1 MDFELFKK
9 QHFCLS
15 VMDIL
20 LSEMNGAELLQA
32 KSVPNQRR

>member
-1 MDFELFKK
+1 MDFELFKT

-20 LSEMNGAELLQA
+20 LSEMCGAELLQA
-32 KSVPNQRR
+32 KTVLNQRI